1 MKVWLLLGVVVGSTV
16 MGDLLQSL
24 EMKRHGEILDFHPRG
39 WGTLAAALAR
49 KKLLILAVAF
59 MAVSFFAFVPLLETA
74 DLSLVVPASA
84 ASLVFETI
92 LARLVL
98 KERVDSR
105 RWLGACLVAGGVALL
120 AK

>member
-1 MKVWLLLGVVVGSTV
+1 VNPWLLLSVIVGSTV

-24 EMKRHGEILDFHPRG
+24 EMKRHGEIQSFHPRG
-39 WGTLAAALAR
+39 LGRLLGTLAR
-49 KKLLILAVAF
+49 KKFLILAVAF
-59 MAVSFFAFVPLLETA
+59 MAVSFFAFMPLVETA
-74 DLSLVVPASA
+74 DLSFVVPASA
-84 ASLVFETI
+84 ASMVFETI

-105 RWLGACLVAGGVALL
+105 RWVGACLVACGVVLL